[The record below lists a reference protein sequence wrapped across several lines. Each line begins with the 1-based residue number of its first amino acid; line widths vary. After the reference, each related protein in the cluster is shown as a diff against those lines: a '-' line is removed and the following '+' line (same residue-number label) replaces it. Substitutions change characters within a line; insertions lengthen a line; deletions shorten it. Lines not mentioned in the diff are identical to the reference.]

1 MRKKFLLAMTLML
14 VTMVSWGQVLN
25 IGGHRAVLDSINQMW
40 LCSISQ
46 QNFGSDY
53 TATINYGD
61 SISEFAIDS
70 TLVANGEEFVF
81 QGVEGG
87 KRYMVTAMLNDTIP
101 VEGYITFTW
110 LPVVELY
117 GDFNNYYHYASVV
130 VNEPDSALASPMF
143 AKVKWRGHST
153 NSGIAHKRNFRIK
166 FLNEEDTTKQNHRFF
181 GLRNDNTWILDAGQ
195 QDFLRVRNRVS
206 TDLWLD
212 MARRPWYSDS
222 LPNARSGSRGTMVE
236 VLLNGEYMG
245 VYNMCEPIDRK
256 QVKAKRYEYNENNKL
271 VFHGGIWK
279 AQSWTRT
286 VTMSN
291 PASRNPGM
299 PSWDGFVL
307 KYPDREDVNTV
318 LWKPL
323 EDAVRF
329 AHRADNSL
337 KLRADSMGYYFDLPV
352 MQDYYILIATIQAL
366 DNESRKIYYVCY
378 DTQDNNRV
386 TMFPWG
392 LDISLGANIAP
403 NLNQPEI
410 TSPERPMTWMSHLP
424 MIGMLDVEEYYVEL
438 LQRYRDLRKTVLHT
452 DSLVNRYRS
461 AINNLEECGA
471 AAREE
476 SRWSKDTDI
485 ARKVLDLSTEMDYV
499 EDWIRRR
506 MVFLDTCVFVDKVF
520 PKYPE
525 GDVNGDGEVN
535 IADINTLINI
545 ILGGEDNSEGRSD
558 VNHDGEVNIADVNRD
573 LEIVLNGPDTP
584 NS

>member
-1 MRKKFLLAMTLML
+1 MTLML
-14 VTMVSWGQVLN
+14 VATASWAQVLN
-25 IGGHRAVLDSINQMW
+25 IGGHRAVFDNINQMW

-46 QNFGSDY
+46 SNFGSDY

-70 TLVANGEEFVF
+70 IAVANGEEFVF

-87 KRYMVTAMLNDTIP
+87 KQYIVTAQLNDTIP
-101 VEGYITFTW
+101 LTGYITFTW

-117 GDFNNYYHYASVV
+117 GDFNNTFHYASVI
-130 VNEPDSALASPMF
+130 VNEPDSALAEPMF
-143 AKVKWRGHST
+143 AKIKWRGNSS
-153 NSGIAHKRNFRIK
+153 NSGSAHKRNYRIK

-195 QDFLRVRNRVS
+195 RDFLRVRNRVS

-212 MARRPWYSDS
+212 MARRPWYADS
-222 LPNARSGSRGTMVE
+222 LPNARSASRGAMVE
-236 VLLNGEYMG
+236 LFLNDEYMG
-245 VYNMCEPIDRK
+245 IYNMCEPIDRK

-271 VFHGGIWK
+271 VHHGGIWK
-279 AQSWTRT
+279 AQNWTRT

-291 PASRNPGM
+291 PAPRNPGM
-299 PSWDGFVL
+299 TGWDGFIL
-307 KYPDREDVNTV
+307 KYPDPVDVRSV

-323 EDAVRF
+323 DNAVWF
-329 AHRADNSL
+329 AYRADESV
-337 KLRADSMGYYFDLPV
+337 KMRADSMGYYFDLPV
-352 MQDYYILIATIQAL
+352 MQDYYIFLATLQAL
-366 DNESRKIYYVCY
+366 DNESKKIYYACY

-392 LDISLGANIAP
+392 LDICLGANIAP
-403 NLNQPEI
+403 SLDQPEI
-410 TSPERPMTWMSHLP
+410 TSPERPMNWISHMP

-438 LQRYRDLRKTVLHT
+438 VQRFRELRQTVLNT
-452 DSLVNRYRS
+452 DSLVNRYRT
-461 AINNLEECGA
+461 AINNLENCGA

-476 SRWSKDTDI
+476 SRWSGDTDL
-485 ARKVLDLSTEMDYV
+485 ARKELNLSAEMDYV

-506 MVFLDTCVFVDKVF
+506 MDYLTDYVFIDKEF

-535 IADINTLINI
+535 IADVNELVNI
-545 ILGGEDNSEGRSD
+545 ILGGEDTSEGRSD
-558 VNHDGEVNIADVNRD
+558 VNHDQEVNIADVNRVMD
-573 LEIVLNGPDTP
+573 IIF
-584 NS
+584 SS